1 MVGSDSATEAIV
13 PYVVV
18 ETGVAVCNLKGARE
32 MVRCCEDSTESSG
45 RITTGEHVRADAG
58 NEWQLGVDV
67 KCDVNTRATVLYCTA
82 VQ

>member
-1 MVGSDSATEAIV
+1 MRGIHAWL
-13 PYVVV
+13 P
-18 ETGVAVCNLKGARE
+18 C
-32 MVRCCEDSTESSG
+32 G

-67 KCDVNTRATVLYCTA
+67 KCDVNTRPTVLYCTA